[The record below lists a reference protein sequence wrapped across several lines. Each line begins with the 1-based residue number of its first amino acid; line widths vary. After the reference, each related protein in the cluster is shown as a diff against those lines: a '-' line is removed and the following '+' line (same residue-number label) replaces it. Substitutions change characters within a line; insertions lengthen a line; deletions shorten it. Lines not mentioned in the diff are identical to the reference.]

1 MIQFIFWASIFTG
14 LISAVAAANASSVDV
29 SLAIFIEMIGV
40 IAMSFG
46 IILSDRLNDLRMK
59 SEDE

>member
-1 MIQFIFWASIFTG
+1 MIQFVFWASIFTG
-14 LISAVAAANASSVDV
+14 LTCAVGAANASSVDV
-29 SLAIFIEMIGV
+29 SLAIFIEFIGV

-46 IILSDRLNDLRMK
+46 LILSDRLNDLRMK